1 VETLFEVAEESL
13 SGVADALAW
22 QTAAFPSVWRW
33 TTDRHLSPPRRLVAD
48 YQLRHRGL
56 LPAEEP
62 SGSGVDS
69 GFPKAVVDQ
78 LTADCAVHPHGA
90 SMVAD
95 RAPIRLVG
103 VPSLLCPLYVNET
116 RELFLPGW
124 LDAAAL
130 SVLFTPNGA
139 FPAPRPVC
147 LTWLVLDAAVC
158 RDPGREL
165 ATFAFFFTREG
176 TDPGARWHW
185 RANAGRD

>member
-1 VETLFEVAEESL
+1 MFDVAEESEF
-13 SGVADALAW
+13 GVRDALAW
-22 QTAAFPSVWRW
+22 QSAAFPDVWRW
-33 TTDRHLSPPRRLVAD
+33 TADRHLVPPPRLVAE

-62 SGSGVDS
+62 DGSGVDS

-78 LTADCAVHPHGA
+78 LTADVAVHPHGA

-103 VPSLLCPLYVNET
+103 VPSLLCALYVNDT

-124 LDAAAL
+124 LDAGAL
-130 SVLFTPNGA
+130 TSLFAPNDSFRA
-139 FPAPRPVC
+139 VRPVC
-147 LTWLVLDAAVC
+147 LTWLVLDAAVW
-158 RDPGREL
+158 REPGREF